1 MKVMMKGVVKVAMK
15 VVDAGSY
22 EGGEGLILIFLWGY
36 AFRQTYGR
44 TDRHLP
50 LQSHFHDY
58 ENFIST
64 SLNPIFF

>member
-22 EGGEGLILIFLWGY
+22 EGGEGLILIFCGVMLLD
-36 AFRQTYGR
+36 RQMDKQ

-50 LQSHFHDY
+50 LQS
-58 ENFIST
+58 
-64 SLNPIFF
+64 LP